1 MAKTLP
7 ASELKVLIEAD
18 RIHEEVFRLAAR
30 IEAEYADKPLTVL
43 GVLKGS
49 VFFLV
54 DLIRL
59 IRIPLHLEFIRASSY
74 GEGTTSSGEVMLGQL
89 ESSLEGR
96 HVLVVDDILDSGRTL
111 AAIVAEVQN
120 SNPASV
126 KTCVLVDKQT
136 ERAVDHEADYRAFR
150 IPEVFIV
157 GYGLDYAE
165 QHRNLPY
172 IASINDLS
180 FLDESSESDEEAR
193 ANA

>member
-1 MAKTLP
+1 MAPTLP
-7 ASELKVLIEAD
+7 ASKLKVLIEAD

-30 IEAEYADKPLTVL
+30 IEEEYRDKQLTVL

-59 IRIPLHLEFIRASSY
+59 LRIPLHLEFIRASSY
-74 GEGTTSSGEVMLGQL
+74 GDGTVSSGSVILGQL
-89 ESSLEGR
+89 EASLEGR

-111 AAIVAEVQN
+111 NAIVQEVKLVK
-120 SNPASV
+120 PASV

-136 ERAVDHEADYRAFR
+136 ERAVDLEADYRAFR

-172 IASINDLS
+172 IAS
-180 FLDESSESDEEAR
+180 LDDTSILRGDDEGAASEG
-193 ANA
+193 